1 MTTFHDKV
9 SFIWGVADLIRDN
22 FSRGK
27 YKDVILPLTLIRR
40 MDQVLA
46 DTRPRVLER
55 YEKLK
60 SMNIQEG
67 DKPLRLASGFAFYNT
82 YPQGFTELLGS
93 PMHLYDDF
101 RSYLNAFSPN
111 MREVIEK
118 FNFYPTIGL
127 LHEANLLFKVLER
140 FSQIDMHPS
149 RVPNEQMGQ
158 IFEELLRKFNEATNE
173 NPGEHFTPREV
184 VRLMTRLLIAGD
196 TGNLDQPGAIRMVYD
211 PCCGTGGM
219 LVTARQQIS
228 ERNPQ
233 ANVFLYGQEV
243 NPETYAVCKA
253 DLFMIS
259 RDGKA
264 ADNIAFGSTLA
275 KDQHADK
282 QFHYLLANPP
292 YGKDWKADKDAVQAE
307 ADRSGRAGRFGVGL
321 PRISDGQLLFLLHML
336 ARMQPQAN
344 GGARVAIIM
353 NGSPLFTGDAGSGES
368 EIRRYVCECDLLE
381 AIIALPEQLF
391 YNTGIATYVW
401 VLTNNKPPHRRG
413 KVQLINAT
421 GKWTPMRKS
430 LGDKRREINAEQ
442 IEEIV
447 QLYQADED
455 VPDLLLTL
463 PTTAFGYRKITIER
477 PLRLRV
483 RITAER
489 LAQLAS
495 DPKLLPARTP
505 PDAQAAWL
513 ATLHAALLALP
524 HSDYDDC
531 AAFHADLAAALRQ
544 RGAKKLAATQQ
555 KALLDL
561 LAERDPSAQPC
572 TDDKGNPLP
581 DPDLRDTEN
590 VPLLED
596 VDAYVA
602 REVTPHLPDAW
613 VNRDICDAQD
623 GQVGKVGYE
632 INFNRYFY
640 RYTPPRPL
648 PQIEADLHALEADIV
663 RLLREVL
670 QP

>member
-1 MTTFHDKV
+1 MTSFQETV
-9 SFIWGVADLIRDN
+9 SFIWGVADLIRDT

-27 YKDVILPLTLIRR
+27 YKDVIFPLTLIRR
-40 MDQVLA
+40 VDQVLA
-46 DTRPRVLER
+46 DTRPRVRER
-55 YEKLK
+55 HEQLK
-60 SMNIQEG
+60 QLGIADMDQQ
-67 DKPLRLASGFAFYNT
+67 LRRASGFAFYNT
-82 YPQGFTELLGS
+82 YPQGFADLLGS
-93 PMHLYDDF
+93 PQHLYDDF
-101 RSYLNAFSPN
+101 RAYLNAFSPN

-118 FNFYPTIGL
+118 FDFYPTIDRL
-127 LHEANLLFKVLER
+127 REANLLFKVLER
-140 FSQIDMHPS
+140 FSQIDLHPS

-196 TGNLDQPGAIRMVYD
+196 TGNLDQPGVIRRVYD

-233 ANVFLYGQEV
+233 ATVFLYGQEV

-259 RDGKA
+259 KDGKD

-275 KDQHADK
+275 NDQHADE

-292 YGKDWKADKDAVQAE
+292 YGKDWKADKDAVEAE
-307 ADRSGRAGRFGVGL
+307 ANRSGRAGRFGVGL

-368 EIRRYVCECDLLE
+368 KIRRYVCEHDLLE

-401 VLTNNKPPHRRG
+401 VLTNTKPPHRRG
-413 KVQLINAT
+413 TVQLINAT
-421 GKWTPMRKS
+421 GTWTPMRKS

-442 IEEIV
+442 IEAIV
-447 QLYQADED
+447 QLYQAGAD
-455 VPDLLLTL
+455 VPDLSLTL

-489 LAQLAS
+489 LAQLAPT
-495 DPKLLPARTP
+495 PKLLPARTP

-513 ATLHAALLALP
+513 ADLRAALLALP
-524 HSDYDDC
+524 HNDYDDC
-531 AAFHADLAAALRQ
+531 AAFHADLAAALHQ
-544 RGAKKLAATQQ
+544 RGAKKLSATQH

-561 LAERDPSAQPC
+561 LAERDPTAQPG
-572 TDDKGNPLP
+572 TDDKGTPLP
-581 DPDLRDTEN
+581 DPDLRDTEQ
-590 VPLLED
+590 VPLAED
-596 VDAYVA
+596 VESYFA
-602 REVTPHLPDAW
+602 REVAPHLPDAW
-613 VNRDICDAQD
+613 INRDSCDAQD
-623 GQVGKVGYE
+623 GQVGTVGYE

-648 PQIEADLHALEADIV
+648 AHIEADLHALEADIV